1 MALLPFVSVRLRNR
15 FMGRRKQKAKNGA
28 ANFESHRIAIMP
40 SLEIREQKYAPIL
53 RRASG
58 TSRDV
63 RRAPRKD
70 RDKILYS
77 QAWRRLAGVT
87 QVISPDGEDLILHT
101 RMTHSEKVAQVAW
114 SIGANILGNV
124 DDDERLKIAQLGG
137 LDLDMIEA
145 AALAHDIGHPP
156 FGHLG
161 ESELD
166 KAALSSG
173 LADGYE
179 GNAQSFRI
187 LMRLAR
193 WKQFETGLNLCSGT
207 MGAVLKYPW
216 IRGAEYFDFPSSLTG
231 DDLLS
236 ESESR
241 GESPNALFWKKF
253 GAYRT
258 EESLLQKAR
267 AWLPERFSQ
276 DGWKYT
282 QTLEAS
288 VMDIADDITYA
299 IHDLED
305 FILGGLIHLNEI
317 EHEYQAGDRRA
328 RQSLYDSVEEDLSK
342 KYKEYYDAAEMRLAE
357 QWFQGIFEQ
366 IHKITS
372 AARAE
377 GSLEASLLEVT
388 GEWIDNFISDIEI
401 RSEPAW
407 KNGPLVVLSK
417 KSWHKIH
424 LLKAFTM
431 NYIVN
436 TPSVYAQQCSAKR
449 LLSGLVNDL
458 MTWAE
463 KAPESLPI
471 ELRSRYA
478 LFVRDDYESTG
489 ARGHA
494 ENIQRLVIDYIASLT
509 DHSAR
514 TLFAKLNP
522 SGVDQI
528 FGLSLLR

>member
-1 MALLPFVSVRLRNR
+1 
-15 FMGRRKQKAKNGA
+15 MGRKKQKAKNGA
-28 ANFESHRIAIMP
+28 ADFESHRIAIMP
-40 SLEIREQKYAPIL
+40 SQEIREQKYAPIL
-53 RRASG
+53 RRASDA
-58 TSRDV
+58 SRDV

-114 SIGANILGNV
+114 SIGANILGSV

-216 IRGAEYFDFPSSLTG
+216 IRGAEYFDFPSSLMG

-342 KYKEYYDAAEMRLAE
+342 KYKEYYDAAEMRSAE
-357 QWFQGIFEQ
+357 Q
-366 IHKITS
+366 
-372 AARAE
+372 
-377 GSLEASLLEVT
+377 
-388 GEWIDNFISDIEI
+388 
-401 RSEPAW
+401 
-407 KNGPLVVLSK
+407 
-417 KSWHKIH
+417 
-424 LLKAFTM
+424 
-431 NYIVN
+431 
-436 TPSVYAQQCSAKR
+436 
-449 LLSGLVNDL
+449 
-458 MTWAE
+458 
-463 KAPESLPI
+463 
-471 ELRSRYA
+471 
-478 LFVRDDYESTG
+478 
-489 ARGHA
+489 
-494 ENIQRLVIDYIASLT
+494 
-509 DHSAR
+509 
-514 TLFAKLNP
+514 
-522 SGVDQI
+522 
-528 FGLSLLR
+528 